1 MTRSRS
7 NQQNH
12 GSSRHRA
19 SSVKPQASAVGGRAA
34 DRRQK
39 KQGGKR
45 ALKITGWTTGI
56 VVLLGVGTTTWAYTK
71 LSGNVKSEA
80 LYAGKSGD
88 AGKEKPDAFG
98 RTPINILMIGSDGR
112 NNAADCKLGGACV
125 TSSGA
130 RADVEMV
137 VHISADRSN
146 ATVMSI
152 PRDLRADLPA
162 CVDNDKHTS
171 VGEQPDT
178 MINSALNWGP
188 GCSVAA
194 VHQLTGIPI
203 DHFVMVDFSGVVK
216 MSDAV
221 GGVSVCVDNNV
232 YDPYSHLKLSKGS
245 HVLKNVA
252 ALEFLRT
259 RHGFG
264 DGSDTGRT
272 SSQHMFLTAL
282 MNKFKS
288 QNTLSSPTRLWSLA
302 DAATKSLT
310 VDPPLKPIQS
320 LIGLA
325 NDVNEVPTS
334 RIKFIT
340 MQTRQVPITATSSK
354 TEIAPGAASLFQTI
368 ANDQSLTTAKAAKGA
383 TPKPSG
389 PTPVPPAQIAVHVEN
404 GTGGVNNGSGAPG
417 RAAAIAKVLTDQGF
431 SQNTTSGNGTAAPTT
446 TLTYPVAEQA
456 QAKSVAS
463 ALGLPSSALKQGTGT
478 QLVLLV
484 GADWTTGD
492 TFPGGKVKPAP
503 ADTQSALGGAS
514 QQNGD
519 DTTQCA
525 PVSTFSTI
533 GETADGKVTT
543 KPSQYGMTPI
553 KAYAISQ
560 GVKNSA
566 P

>member
-1 MTRSRS
+1 MSRSRS
-7 NQQNH
+7 NQQNR

-19 SSVKPQASAVGGRAA
+19 SSTEPQGPVVGGRAA
-34 DRRQK
+34 ARKQQK
-39 KQGGKR
+39 RGGKR
-45 ALKITGWTTGI
+45 ALKITAWTTGI
-56 VVLLGVGTTTWAYTK
+56 VVLLGVGTATYAYSK
-71 LSGNVKSEA
+71 LSGNIKSA
-80 LYAGKSGD
+80 DLYAGKSGD
-88 AGKEKPDAFG
+88 AGHEKADAFG

-112 NNAADCKLGGACV
+112 TSAADCKLGGACA
-125 TSSGA
+125 TASGA

-162 CVDNDKHTS
+162 CVDNDNHTS

-203 DHFVMVDFSGVVK
+203 DHFMMVDFSGVVN

-232 YDPYSHLKLSKGS
+232 YDPYSHLKLKKGT
-245 HVLKNVA
+245 HVLQGVA

-264 DGSDTGRT
+264 TGSDTGRT
-272 SSQHMFLTAL
+272 VSQHMFLTS
-282 MNKFKS
+282 MVNKFKS
-288 QNTLSSPTRLWSLA
+288 QNTLSSPTKLWSLA
-302 DAATKSLT
+302 NAATKSLT
-310 VDPPLKPIQS
+310 VDKSIKPVQK

-325 NDVNEVPTS
+325 NDVNKVPTD
-334 RIKFIT
+334 RMTFTT
-340 MQTRQVPITATSSK
+340 MQTQDEPLSDGTGTK
-354 TEIAPGAASLFQTI
+354 TVMAPQAASLFKTI
-368 ANDQSLTTAKAAKGA
+368 ANDQSLSTAKPAKGA
-383 TPKPSG
+383 PGAKPKPSG
-389 PTPVPPAQIAVHVEN
+389 PPPVPPAQIAVVVRN
-404 GTGGVNNGSGAPG
+404 GTGIGG
-417 RAAAIAKVLTDQGF
+417 RAGEIAKALIGDGF
-431 SQNTTSGNGTAAPTT
+431 SKDTTSGNGDATPTS
-446 TLTYPVAEQA
+446 TLTYPAGEQA

-463 ALGLPSSALKQGTGT
+463 ALGLPAAALVQGTGT
-478 QLVLLV
+478 QLVLLI

-492 TFPGGKVKPAP
+492 AFPGGKVKAAP
-503 ADTQSALGGAS
+503 ADTAAALSGAN
-514 QQNGD
+514 QQKGNENGK
-519 DTTQCA
+519 CA

-533 GETADGKVTT
+533 GETADGRVTT
-543 KPSQYGMTPI
+543 KPSRYGMTPI
-553 KAYAISQ
+553 KAYAIS
-560 GVKNSA
+560 GNVKDSA

>member
-7 NQQNH
+7 NQQNR

-19 SSVKPQASAVGGRAA
+19 SPVSVDAQAPVVGGRAA
-34 DRRQK
+34 ARRQK
-39 KQGGKR
+39 KRGGKR
-45 ALKITGWTTGI
+45 ALKIIGWTTGF
-56 VVLLGVGTTTWAYTK
+56 VVLLGVGTATWAYTK
-71 LSGNVKSEA
+71 LSGNIKSSD

-88 AGKEKPDAFG
+88 AGKEKADAFG
-98 RTPINILMIGSDGR
+98 RTPINILMIGSDAR
-112 NNAADCKLGGACV
+112 TNAADCKLGGACS

-137 VHISADRSN
+137 VHISADRTN

-162 CVDNDKHTS
+162 CVDEDNHTS
-171 VGEQPDT
+171 VGAQPDT

-194 VHQLTGIPI
+194 VHQLTGITI
-203 DHFVMVDFSGVVK
+203 DHFMMVDFSGVVN

-221 GGVSVCVDNNV
+221 GGVNVCVTANV
-232 YDPYSHLKLSKGS
+232 YDPYSHLKLKQGS
-245 HVLKNVA
+245 HVLKDVA

-282 MNKFKS
+282 INKFKN
-288 QNTLSSPTRLWSLA
+288 QNTLTSPTKLWSLA
-302 DAATKSLT
+302 NAATKSLT
-310 VDPPLKPIQS
+310 VDKALKPIQS

-325 NDVNEVPTS
+325 KDVNKVPTD
-334 RIKFIT
+334 RMTFVT
-340 MQTRQVPITATSSK
+340 MQTQQVPLTTGSSK
-354 TEIAPGAASLFQTI
+354 TVIGPGAASLFQTI
-368 ANDQSLTTAKAAKGA
+368 ANDQSLTTAAGAK
-383 TPKPSG
+383 TVKPKPSG
-389 PTPVPPAQIAVHVEN
+389 PPPVPPAQIAVEVQN
-404 GTGGVNNGSGAPG
+404 GTGIGH
-417 RAAAIAKVLTDQGF
+417 RAAVIAEGLVKQGF
-431 SQNTTSGNGTAAPTT
+431 SQDTTSGNGEATDTT
-446 TLTYPVAEQA
+446 TLTYPAGEQA

-463 ALGLPSSALKQGTGT
+463 ALGLPATALTQGTGSK
-478 QLVLLV
+478 LVLLI

-492 TFPGGKVKPAP
+492 TFPGGKAKPAP
-503 ADTQSALGGAS
+503 ADTQSALGGAGV
-514 QQNGD
+514 QNGK
-519 DTTQCA
+519 DTSKCA

-533 GETADGKVTT
+533 GETAEGKVTT
-543 KPSQYGMTPI
+543 KPSRYGMTPT
-553 KAYAISQ
+553 KAYAISPE
-560 GVKNSA
+560 VKDSA